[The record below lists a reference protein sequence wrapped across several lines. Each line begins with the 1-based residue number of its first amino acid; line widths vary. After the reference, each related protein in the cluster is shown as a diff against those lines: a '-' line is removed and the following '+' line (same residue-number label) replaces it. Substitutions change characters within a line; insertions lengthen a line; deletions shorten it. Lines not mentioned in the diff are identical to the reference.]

1 MKNKYKILLWAIRT
15 NIAVFVLVMI
25 GLIAVQSMAPETQ
38 TEIELPGIWGILFFI
53 VLAFIFIMFLA
64 MFAVQLVKGIKTE
77 GIKYVMNILGKL
89 AVMFVVLLV
98 LSKIFKYGES
108 LQYYFNLAV
117 TMTVVNTAME
127 CWRDIKEKSKQ
138 TNK

>member
-15 NIAVFVLVMI
+15 NISVFVLVMI
-25 GLIAVQSMAPETQ
+25 GLIAVQSMAPETE
-38 TEIELPGIWGILFFI
+38 TEIELSGIWGILLFI
-53 VLAFIFIMFLA
+53 VLALIVIMFLA

-77 GIKYVMNILGKL
+77 GIKYVMNILVKL
-89 AVMFVVLLV
+89 AIMFVVLFV
-98 LSKIFKYGES
+98 LSKLLRNGES

-117 TMTVVNTAME
+117 IMTVVNTAME
-127 CWRDIKEKSKQ
+127 CWRDIKEKSKW